1 MYCRYCKK
9 DVDDDS
15 VYCIYCGSILRFDI
29 VTYEDKVFQLNKL
42 KNEVA
47 ELTLQKEQLQKE
59 IKFLNKE
66 TLVASYD
73 YSNYENLN
81 SEQCR
86 NELTIFKTQ
95 EKNIIKE
102 GKAVINNNHSNSR
115 TVTNNI
121 KQLLRCYNCEC
132 DNIFLSLNYKN
143 IDNLRNKI
151 AKTFESLNLIFSTD
165 NIALSETLLRI
176 KLEELNLIYS
186 YEIAKQNEIELE
198 KERRAQLL
206 EEEKVRREI
215 EKEKQRINKEES
227 QFKNEVTKLMS
238 YLNKSSNDTEK
249 ELYIAKIKELEEKI
263 GLLEKDKENVLQRE
277 QNTRAGFVYIISN
290 VGSFGENI
298 YKIGMT
304 RRLEPMDRI
313 NELGDAS
320 VPFKF
325 DVHAIIF
332 SDDAPALEAI
342 LHKTFEKNRV
352 NKLNPRKEFYNIDL
366 SEIKDIV
373 KRNYNATV
381 NFVDYPEAEEY
392 RESIKMLNQ

>member
-42 KNEVA
+42 KNKVA

-102 GKAVINNNHSNSR
+102 GKAVNNNNHSNSR

-332 SDDAPALEAI
+332 SDDAPALESI

>member
-42 KNEVA
+42 KNKVA

-151 AKTFESLNLIFSTD
+151 AKTFESLN
-165 NIALSETLLRI
+165 
-176 KLEELNLIYS
+176 
-186 YEIAKQNEIELE
+186 
-198 KERRAQLL
+198 
-206 EEEKVRREI
+206 
-215 EKEKQRINKEES
+215 
-227 QFKNEVTKLMS
+227 
-238 YLNKSSNDTEK
+238 
-249 ELYIAKIKELEEKI
+249 
-263 GLLEKDKENVLQRE
+263 
-277 QNTRAGFVYIISN
+277 
-290 VGSFGENI
+290 
-298 YKIGMT
+298 
-304 RRLEPMDRI
+304 
-313 NELGDAS
+313 
-320 VPFKF
+320 
-325 DVHAIIF
+325 
-332 SDDAPALEAI
+332 
-342 LHKTFEKNRV
+342 
-352 NKLNPRKEFYNIDL
+352 
-366 SEIKDIV
+366 
-373 KRNYNATV
+373 
-381 NFVDYPEAEEY
+381 
-392 RESIKMLNQ
+392 

>member
-1 MYCRYCKK
+1 MYCGNCGKK
-9 DVDDDS
+9 VDDYS
-15 VYCIYCGSILRFDI
+15 VFCTYCGYILNF
-29 VTYEDKVFQLNKL
+29 DKVSYDTKIAKLNKL
-42 KNEVA
+42 TKQID
-47 ELTLQKEQLQKE
+47 ELQLKKTQLQDE
-59 IKFLNKE
+59 IDLLNRE
-66 TLVASYD
+66 TLISSYN
-73 YSNYENLN
+73 YSNYETLS

-86 NELTIFKTQ
+86 NELTILKTQ

-102 GKAVINNNHSNSR
+102 GRAVIDNNYEHSRAVN
-115 TVTNNI
+115 NNI

-143 IDNLRNKI
+143 IDNLRSKI

-165 NIALSETLLRI
+165 NISLSETLLRI

-263 GLLEKDKENVLQRE
+263 GLLEQDKENVLQRE

-325 DVHAIIF
+325 DVHAMIF
-332 SDDAPALEAI
+332 SDDAPALESI
-342 LHKTFEKNRV
+342 LHKTFEENRV

-366 SEIKDIV
+366 SKIKDIV

-381 NFVDYPEAEEY
+381 NFIDYPEAEEY
-392 RESIKMLNQ
+392 RESIKMLNK

>member
-1 MYCRYCKK
+1 MYCKYCKK
-9 DVDDDS
+9 IVDNDS
-15 VYCIYCGSILRFDI
+15 TYCIYCGSILRFDL
-29 VTYEDKVFQLNKL
+29 VTYEDKIFQLNKL
-42 KNEVA
+42 KNKVE
-47 ELTLQKEQLQKE
+47 ELTLQKEQLQNE
-59 IKFLNKE
+59 IKVLNKE

-102 GKAVINNNHSNSR
+102 GKAIINNNHSNSR
-115 TVTNNI
+115 IVTNNI

-132 DNIFLSLNYKN
+132 DNIFLSLNHKN
-143 IDNLRNKI
+143 IDILRNKI

-165 NIALSETLLRI
+165 NIVLSETLLRI

-186 YEIAKQNEIELE
+186 YEIARQNEIELE

-215 EKEKQRINKEES
+215 EKEKQRISKEES

-238 YLNKSSNDTEK
+238 YLNKSSNDIEK

-313 NELGDAS
+313 DELGSAS

>member
-42 KNEVA
+42 KNKVA

-102 GKAVINNNHSNSR
+102 GKAVINNNYSNSR

-227 QFKNEVTKLMS
+227 QFKNEITKLMS